1 MPVEITWD
9 KVREMVSAGAQLV
22 EVLPPREYG
31 EEHLPGAISIP
42 LKQLTPETVAKLDQE
57 LPVIVYCW
65 DYQCDLSRRA
75 AWRLESLGFK
85 EVYDYAGGKADWL
98 ANDFE
103 TEGEATAPRAGGLA
117 RRDVLACQLR
127 DGAEEV
133 AAQMRLE
140 NQEVAIVV
148 HGKNVVMGRVRIDQL
163 DSNDEGPV
171 ELVMESGPSTF
182 RPNVPLAEMLE
193 YMDQRDMESALITTN
208 HGVLVGILHRSD
220 AEKLL
225 GGRLESP
232 RKRTNNMADL
242 KTEAQI
248 ERAQGR
254 IRSTWG
260 DITDDDFQQA
270 KGDTENLIGRIKE
283 KTGDTIENIRRKM
296 DKLLSD
302 EDA

>member
-42 LKQLTPETVAKLDQE
+42 LKQLTPETVARLDQE
-57 LPVIVYCW
+57 QPVIVYCW
-65 DYQCDLSRRA
+65 DYQCDLSPRA

-98 ANDFE
+98 ANGFE
-103 TEGEATAPRAGGLA
+103 TEGEKASEPRAGGLA
-117 RRDVLACQLR
+117 HRDVLTCRLR

-140 NQEVAIVV
+140 DQEVAIVV
-148 HGKNVVMGRVRIDQL
+148 HGDNVVMGRVHIDQL

-182 RPNVPLAEMLE
+182 RPNVPLAEMLG
-193 YMDQRDMESALITTN
+193 YMDKRNMESALITTN
-208 HGVLVGILHRSD
+208 DGVLAGIFYRSD
-220 AEKLL
+220 VEALL
-225 GGRLESP
+225 GGRVETREP
-232 RKRTNNMADL
+232 
-242 KTEAQI
+242 
-248 ERAQGR
+248 
-254 IRSTWG
+254 
-260 DITDDDFQQA
+260 A
-270 KGDTENLIGRIKE
+270 KARG
-283 KTGDTIENIRRKM
+283 
-296 DKLLSD
+296 
-302 EDA
+302 A